1 MSTQTNYFPAF
12 LDLRGKIATIIGGGD
27 VAFRKVESLLAAG
40 ARVRVIAPQLHR
52 GLELLEG
59 RGEVEA
65 IRREYR
71 HGDLESAMVVVA
83 ASSETEVN
91 REVWREASERNQ
103 LINVVD
109 VPELCNFIVPSV
121 IKRDELTLAISTGGL
136 SPALAKRMRQKLEEV
151 LVPEYGPFLSLL
163 GTLRARVRQELPLPV
178 QREAFWGEVVNSDA
192 FDLFRRRGESEC
204 LRRIEE
210 ILNRVRDGEPS
221 IIVAV
226 GLNHKV
232 APVEIRERFAL
243 SNERLDLVLDALG
256 EIARERVVL
265 STCNRTE
272 IYAVPDHPKKA
283 VAEIKRFLHLQHC
296 PELDEASVYRY
307 FYVLR
312 NEDAARQLFG
322 VASGIDS
329 MILGE
334 PQILGQVRDAFES
347 AAAKGAVGP
356 ILSNMFQ
363 RALAVG
369 KRARSETAI
378 SRNAASVSH
387 AAVELARGIFGEI
400 DRLTVLVVGAGEMGE
415 LTAKNL
421 VDNGAGGIL
430 VANRTWERARELA
443 ERFGGA
449 AVAWDSLG
457 DTLAKSDIVITSTGS
472 TVPVFD
478 TTLVEP
484 AAQKRNGRPLVF
496 IDIAVPRDVDIA
508 VANIRNVSL
517 YDIDDLQTL
526 VERNLKER
534 ENEVGKVKQI
544 IDEELCEFVGWM
556 RCQDVI
562 PTIVA
567 LRGRL
572 ERIRRAEMSKH
583 GGKLSLTERDRN
595 VLEAMTQ
602 AIVNKIL
609 HTPTVRLKS
618 QATDGACGLYLDTLK
633 ELFDLDEDDRNYP

>member
-1 MSTQTNYFPAF
+1 MVTHSNYFPAF
-12 LDLRGKIATIIGGGD
+12 LDLRSKIATVIGGGE
-27 VAFRKVESLLAAG
+27 VAFRKVESLLSAG
-40 ARVRVIAPQLHR
+40 ARVKVIAPQLHR
-52 GLELLEG
+52 GIELLEG
-59 RGEVEA
+59 RGEVETF
-65 IRREYR
+65 RREYR
-71 HGDLESAMVVVA
+71 PGDLEGAMVVVA

-91 REVWREASERNQ
+91 RDVWQEASERNQ

-109 VPELCNFIVPSV
+109 VPELCNFIVPSI

-192 FDLFRRRGESEC
+192 FDLFRRRGETEC

-221 IIVAV
+221 VIVAV

-232 APVEIRERFAL
+232 APVEIRERFAMGGEGL
-243 SNERLDLVLDALG
+243 ELVLDALG

-272 IYAVPDHPKKA
+272 VYAVPEHPKKA
-283 VAEIKRFLHLQHC
+283 AEETKEFLRLQHC
-296 PELDEASVYRY
+296 PEIDEAAISRY

-334 PQILGQVRDAFES
+334 PQILGQVRDAFEN

-369 KRARSETAI
+369 KRARTETGIA
-378 SRNAASVSH
+378 RNAASVSH

-400 DRLTVLVVGAGEMGE
+400 DCLTVLVVGAGEMGE

-421 VDNGAGGIL
+421 VDNGAGRIL
-430 VANRTWERARELA
+430 VTNRTWERAKELA
-443 ERFGGA
+443 ERFGGT
-449 AVAWDSLG
+449 AVTWESLS
-457 DTLAKSDIVITSTGS
+457 DTLVRADIVITSTGS
-472 TVPVFD
+472 PVPVFD
-478 TTLVEP
+478 AGLVEP
-484 AAQKRNGRPLVF
+484 AAMKKEGRPLVF
-496 IDIAVPRDVDIA
+496 IDIAVPRDVDVAVGNIA
-508 VANIRNVSL
+508 NVNL
-517 YDIDDLQTL
+517 YDIDDLQSV

-534 ENEVGKVKQI
+534 EDEVGKVKQI
-544 IDEELCEFVGWM
+544 IDEELCDFVGWM

-567 LRGRL
+567 LRERL
-572 ERIRRAEMSKH
+572 ERIRRAEMAKH
-583 GGKLSLTERDRN
+583 GGRLALTERDRN

-602 AIVNKIL
+602 AMVNKIL
-609 HTPTVRLKS
+609 HTPTVRLKT

-633 ELFDLDEDDRNYP
+633 ELFDLD